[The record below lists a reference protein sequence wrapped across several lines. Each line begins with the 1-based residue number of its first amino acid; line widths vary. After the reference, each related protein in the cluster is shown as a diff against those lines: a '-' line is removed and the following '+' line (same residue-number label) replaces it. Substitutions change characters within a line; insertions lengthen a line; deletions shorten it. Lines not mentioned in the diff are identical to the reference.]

1 MGSHADRWNAG
12 SRSLPVG
19 SYSHSYHQMPGQPS
33 AFILHSAPKTASRHA
48 LSAEIGPAIG
58 VDGLS
63 VDVARSRTAQEP
75 HSCGDIFRPAA
86 GAGDGLMGQVMR
98 GFRLVFRARR
108 ADQPGNDAVHGDALG
123 GQVIRQPAGE
133 AADCRLPG
141 HDMGAVLFTGWLP

>member
-58 VDGLS
+58 EDGLS
-63 VDVARSRTAQEP
+63 VDISRSRTAQAP
-75 HSCGDIFRPAA
+75 HSFGAIFPPAA
-86 GAGDGLMGQVMR
+86 GARDGMMCHALR
-98 GFRLVFRARR
+98 WSRLV
-108 ADQPGNDAVHGDALG
+108 
-123 GQVIRQPAGE
+123 
-133 AADCRLPG
+133 
-141 HDMGAVLFTGWLP
+141 